1 MESGRARSPRGRRR
15 RRKKTTPSPPKKRY
29 DITVPQV
36 NEPLPN
42 CLLCGKVID
51 SIAQAISEGAEG
63 HFSHFDCVLEKLNT
77 QERIKENQKIS
88 YIGQGAFGVVEK
100 DDAGNYTVVKRIP
113 YESSSTFQ
121 AMQKFVEECK
131 DEE

>member
-1 MESGRARSPRGRRR
+1 MESGRAHPQRGRRK
-15 RRKKTTPSPPKKRY
+15 RRKKTTQRAPKKRF

-36 NEPLPN
+36 NEPLPS
-42 CLLCGKVID
+42 CCLCGEVIET
-51 SIAQAISEGAEG
+51 IAQAISEGEEG
-63 HFSHFDCVLEKLNT
+63 RFSHFDCVLKKLNT
-77 QERIKENQKIS
+77 QERVKENQKIS
-88 YIGQGAFGVVEK
+88 YVGQGAFAVVEK
-100 DDAGNYTVVKRIP
+100 DAGGNYSVVKRIP